1 MQHPSPDLYQPALGW
16 RSHSW
21 RIAVA
26 LVVGIGN
33 WGTFAQDQWEAQRSL
48 FWLDL
53 GLGLLAFVLMHFR
66 RRWPFATA
74 IVVTL
79 LGFFSALAAGPGL
92 VVAVSLATRRRWPEI
107 VTIGILGVI
116 VGQGFVVVQPVS
128 GEAWWFTLAVNI
140 VVTVA
145 ILAVGMYIGSRREL
159 LWTLHDRAERAEAE
173 QELRVAQ
180 ARSTER
186 ARIAREMHDVLAHR
200 ISLVSMHSGALVYR
214 TDLSA
219 EEVAATA
226 EVIQGNAHQA
236 MVDLRHVLGVLRGDT
251 DEPSAD
257 RPQPTFRDVEE
268 LVEEATDS
276 GMHVEFHSTVADAA
290 GMPDQVGRTVYRI
303 VQEGLTNARKH
314 APGARVTVTVAGG
327 KENGID
333 VRLHNP
339 LPFGPAPDLPA
350 SGLGIVG
357 LTERAELAGGTLRQ
371 ERDEHSFALHGWIPW
386 QT

>member
-1 MQHPSPDLYQPALGW
+1 MQHPSPDLYQPRLGW
-16 RSHSW
+16 RSHAW

-33 WGTFAQDQWEAQRSL
+33 WSTFAEDQWEAQRSL

-53 GLGLLAFVLMHFR
+53 GLGVLAFALMHFR
-66 RRWPFATA
+66 RRWPFPVA

-79 LGFFSALAAGPGL
+79 FGFFSALAAGPGL

-236 MVDLRHVLGVLRGDT
+236 MVDLRHVLGVLRGDA

-257 RPQPTFRDVEE
+257 RPQPTFRDVAE
-268 LVEEATDS
+268 LVEEATAS
-276 GMHVEFHSTVADAA
+276 GMHVEYDSTVPDSA

-314 APGARVTVTVAGG
+314 APGARVTVTVAGD
-327 KENGID
+327 KEQGID

-339 LPFGPAPDLPA
+339 LPFGPAPGLPA

-357 LTERAELAGGTLRQ
+357 LTERTELAGGTLRQ
-371 ERDEHSFALHGWIPW
+371 ERDEHSFTLHGWIPW